1 MNLIYFLF
9 ACCRNSRLKYI
20 EHCKWQAVEPVDE
33 GLKRPLWKLQ
43 SLSCKNDETLSKDG
57 VFACQFDTS

>member
-20 EHCKWQAVEPVDE
+20 EHFKWQAVDE
-33 GLKRPLWKLQ
+33 GLKRPLWKLPC
-43 SLSCKNDETLSKDG
+43 LSCKNDETLSKDG
-57 VFACQFDTS
+57 VLACQFDTS

>member
-20 EHCKWQAVEPVDE
+20 EHFKWQAVESVDE
-33 GLKRPLWKLQ
+33 GLKQPLWKLQ
-43 SLSCKNDETLSKDG
+43 SPSCKNDETLCHKAVLS
-57 VFACQFDTS
+57 